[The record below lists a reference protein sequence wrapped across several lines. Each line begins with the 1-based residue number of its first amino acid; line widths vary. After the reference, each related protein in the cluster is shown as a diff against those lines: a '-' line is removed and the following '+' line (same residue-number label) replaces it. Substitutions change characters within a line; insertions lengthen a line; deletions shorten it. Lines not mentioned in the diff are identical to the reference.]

1 MKYSLGISHFLEE
14 ISSLFHSIVFLYFFA
29 LITEVGFLISPC
41 YSSELF
47 FSPLPLASLLFTAI
61 CKASSDSLSDKQTVI
76 HPPERGSCLP
86 GSTLTDVGRHLLAV
100 IFSLPLPLVQ
110 PVSHYF
116 MTVLFRVCGLL
127 ICSALEGSNFVLS
140 SWHFLP
146 SSVPGLPIPDHHIP
160 CRQRHLMLVT
170 TDMPSV

>member
-29 LITEVGFLISPC
+29 LITEVGFISPC
-41 YSSELF
+41 YSSDLF
-47 FSPLPLASLLFTAI
+47 FSQLFVRPPQTAILLCQTACLTSRLLFILQNLAHVF
-61 CKASSDSLSDKQTVI
+61 LGQLRQT
-76 HPPERGSCLP
+76 
-86 GSTLTDVGRHLLAV
+86 LAV
-100 IFSLPLPLVQ
+100 IFWQSSFPFPLPLVQ

-127 ICSALEGSNFVLS
+127 ICSAVEGSNFVLS

-160 CRQRHLMLVT
+160 CRQRHLILVT